1 MGTWWELTVPVLEK
15 QVHSQDRGLAA
26 HVARRVSTRLNHATK
41 FRAPAWL
48 PSVEESEQ
56 LAELRRILVGRP
68 QQFSGDGPKPHILG
82 ESDRAP
88 MKALVKQR
96 PEPGLWLSDEPV
108 PAFGPDD
115 VLVKIHKTAFA
126 APTSISSTGTSGPR
140 RRSRRR

>member
-1 MGTWWELTVPVLEK
+1 M
-15 QVHSQDRGLAA
+15 DA
-26 HVARRVSTRLNHATK
+26 ARRVGARLNQATR

-56 LAELRRILVGRP
+56 LAELRRILVAKP
-68 QQFSGDGPKPHILG
+68 QQFSAGSGGPKQHILG
-82 ESDRAP
+82 ESNPAP

-115 VLVKIHKTAFA
+115 VLVKIHKTG
-126 APTSISSTGTSGPR
+126 ICGTDVHIFNWDE
-140 RRSRRR
+140 